1 MKYSNS
7 DWKKLPLRLWKPFH
21 TIRQA
26 AIRGII
32 IGVIIAGFSSGL
44 FVLQSSV
51 EISCAF
57 RALSVM
63 VAVGFASLYI
73 ILALLPPR
81 LRRNWEDVPKEQAFV
96 TSILATVVI
105 LDFILPIA
113 FQYLGMT
120 RLC

>member
-1 MKYSNS
+1 MKHSIS
-7 DWKKLPLRLWKPFH
+7 DWKKVPLRLWKPFR

-32 IGVIIAGFSSGL
+32 IGVIISGFASGL

-51 EISCAF
+51 PIACAF
-57 RALSVM
+57 RAVSVM

-73 ILALLPPR
+73 IIVLLPPR
-81 LRRNWEDVPKEQAFV
+81 LRRNWEDIPMDQAFV